1 MSQLSEELPA
11 SLQLRELQPLAQAL
25 LRSHGVELFDDLRT
39 EVEVAIDLG
48 YLSLHNE
55 SGQRLIL
62 DQSGV

>member
-11 SLQLRELQPLAQAL
+11 SLLLRELQPLAQAL